1 MNLGRGFSLSL
12 LVRGLG
18 AALLLGAA
26 GLAGAPAG
34 TAWAR
39 QPPALELRAGS
50 DPAAD
55 AYRSH
60 RSGVTLVVE
69 GRVRRVLADD
79 RSGSRHQRF
88 ILQTFSGLSL
98 LVVHNIDLAPR
109 LAGLQPGEALTIRG
123 EYVWNPQGGLMH
135 WTHHDPSGRH
145 SPGYIER
152 SGRRYE

>member
-1 MNLGRGFSLSL
+1 MKPGRGSAFSLCVCC
-12 LVRGLG
+12 LVLPW
-18 AALLLGAA
+18 AAAT
-26 GLAGAPAG
+26 LAGPPAA
-34 TAWAR
+34 AWAR

-50 DPAAD
+50 DPAAE
-55 AYRSH
+55 AYQSH

-69 GRVRRVLADD
+69 GRVLRILADD

-88 ILQTFSGLSL
+88 VLQTFSGHSL

-109 LAGLQPGEALTIRG
+109 LLDLQPGEQLTIRG

-152 SGRRYE
+152 GGHRYR